1 MPSPSNPSAVVGL
14 FALLGALGCAASAP
28 SPDERPG
35 HPTQAP
41 AAAASEVTPSGPVRS
56 GPIGSYLDR
65 QLAELQGITSYSAVE
80 RRSDALVVSLESD
93 ALFDERGI
101 ELTGAGA
108 ERVRAIARTLQQY
121 PKERVIVKGHTDGAG
136 DERASQRLSED
147 RADSVRDLLIAEGV
161 APSRITA
168 LGLGGS
174 LPTATNATAEGR
186 QQNRRIELELRPDD
200 EVLQGASSQ

>member
-1 MPSPSNPSAVVGL
+1 MPTPSNLSAAFGL
-14 FALLGALGCAASAP
+14 VALSAALGCASAP
-28 SPDERPG
+28 VVEPP
-35 HPTQAP
+35 AP
-41 AAAASEVTPSGPVRS
+41 AAPAPAVVMPAPVRP

-65 QLAELQGITSYSAVE
+65 QLAELQGVAGHSAVE

-93 ALFDERGI
+93 ALFDERGT
-101 ELTGAGA
+101 ELTQAGA

-121 PKERVIVKGHTDGAG
+121 PKERVIVKGHTDGVG
-136 DERASQRLSED
+136 EQRASQRLSED
-147 RADSVRDLLIAEGV
+147 RADSVRNLLIAEGV

-168 LGLGGS
+168 LGLGAS